1 MKTITIISASTNSR
15 NVLNSNAT
23 TLAELK
29 AEMRAAGVNFDNM
42 SFFEGISKTEL
53 VSDESQLPTQVMYK
67 GEPTDNLV
75 ILLTL
80 QNKKI
85 KSGALSEARS
95 AVLKAINDHN
105 LNSVVIARFGRN
117 CTQVSTD
124 DLLAIIDQAVLDAQ
138 PEVAPAAPAGEP
150 KQPTEEALLAKV
162 REAAQFVLDFLNGIE
177 QVESI
182 DEEEPAKPA
191 SPYTDDE
198 LADIVDSL

>member
-1 MKTITIISASTNSR
+1 MKTITVISSSTNSR
-15 NVLNSNAT
+15 NVINSNAT

-29 AEMRAAGVNFDNM
+29 AEMRAAGIDFDNM

-53 VSDESQLPTQVMYK
+53 VNDESQLPVQVMYK

-85 KSGALSEARS
+85 KSGALSETRS
-95 AVLKAINDHN
+95 AVLKAINGNN
-105 LNSVVIARFGRN
+105 LNSVVVERFGRN
-117 CTQVSTD
+117 CTKVSTD
-124 DLLAIIDQAVLDAQ
+124 DLLAIIDEAVLDAQ
-138 PEVAPAAPAGEP
+138 PEAAPAVEKIGGESI
-150 KQPTEEALLAKV
+150 LAKV
-162 REAAQFVLDFLNGIE
+162 REAAQLILDFINGIE
-177 QVESI
+177 KI
-182 DEEEPAKPA
+182 EEVDDEPAKPA